1 MVAYWQNCKKACPQK
16 KNNNNKW
23 AKIESK
29 HKIKA
34 FCHLFYE
41 KTFFFPVYKTF
52 QLHQMLASTTAS
64 NSTSQTSGPYRNKQ
78 A

>member
-1 MVAYWQNCKKACPQK
+1 MSTKKKQL
-16 KNNNNKW
+16 

-34 FCHLFYE
+34 FCNLFYQE
-41 KTFFFPVYKTF
+41 KKLYLVYKTF

-64 NSTSQTSGPYRNKQ
+64 DPTSQSYGLYCNKQ